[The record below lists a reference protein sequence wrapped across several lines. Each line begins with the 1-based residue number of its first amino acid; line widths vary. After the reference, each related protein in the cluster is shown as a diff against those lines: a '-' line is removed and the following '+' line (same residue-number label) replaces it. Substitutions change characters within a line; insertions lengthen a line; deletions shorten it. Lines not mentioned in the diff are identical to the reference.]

1 MTALI
6 YQQVTDSIIKQLESG
21 ATPWVKQWNGSSSAD
36 HNAVSGKG
44 YNGINTLIL
53 TMSAAAGGFKSNQWA
68 TYKQWLTLGG
78 QVRKGTKG
86 TTIIFY
92 SPVTGSKTAADGSEK
107 TYHYVLKAY
116 SVFNADQIDG
126 YTPPVVTVK
135 PFNSI
140 AALEALAT
148 DSGAVIKHGGDKAFY
163 SPTSDFI
170 QMPNKCDFTNE
181 AAYYATLLHEMS
193 HWSGNAARLNRDLS
207 GRFGNE
213 AYAAEEL
220 IAELSA
226 AFLCAEYQIDGDLRH
241 AGYIASWLRILK
253 NDNKA
258 VFKAAA
264 LAQKSADY
272 IKGLSTTEAAAVTE
286 TEAEMV

>member
-6 YQQVTDSIIKQLESG
+6 YQQVTDSIIKQLEAG
-21 ATPWVKQWNGSSSAD
+21 AAPWVKQWNGSSSAD
-36 HNAVSGKG
+36 HNAVSKKG

-53 TMSAAAGGFKSNQWA
+53 AMSATANGFKSNEWA
-68 TYKQWLTLGG
+68 TYKQWLQLGG

-92 SPVTGSKTAADGSEK
+92 SPVSGSKVSADGSEK
-107 TYHYVLKAY
+107 TYHYVLKSY

-126 YTPPVVTVK
+126 YTPAAAPVKT
-135 PFNSI
+135 FNSI

-148 DSGAVIKHGGDKAFY
+148 DSGAVIKHGGDRAFY
-163 SPTSDFI
+163 SPSDDFI
-170 QMPNKCDFTNE
+170 QMPHKTDFTNE
-181 AAYYATLLHEMS
+181 AAYYATLLHEMA
-193 HWSGNAARLNRDLS
+193 HWSGHSTRLNRDLS

-272 IKGLSTTEAAAVTE
+272 IKGLATSEAAAVSE
-286 TEAEMV
+286 ELIAA

>member
-1 MTALI
+1 MSTLI
-6 YQQVTDSIIKQLESG
+6 YQQVTDQIIKQLEAG
-21 ATPWVKQWNGSSSAD
+21 ATPWVKQWNGSSSAN

-53 TMSAAAGGFKSNQWA
+53 AMSAAAGGFKSNQWA
-68 TYKQWLTLGG
+68 TYKQWLELGG

-92 SPVTGSKTAADGSEK
+92 SPVTGSKVSADGVEK
-107 TYHYVLKAY
+107 NYHYVLKSY

-163 SPTSDFI
+163 SPSADFI
-170 QMPNKCDFTNE
+170 QMPHKTDFTNE
-181 AAYYATLLHEMS
+181 AAYYATLLHEMA
-193 HWSGNAARLNRDLS
+193 HWSGASNRLDRDLS

-272 IKGLSTTEAAAVTE
+272 IKALSATAVEAVAEELIAA
-286 TEAEMV
+286 

>member
-1 MTALI
+1 MSSLI
-6 YQQVTDSIIKQLESG
+6 YQQVTDSIIKQLEAG

-53 TMSAAAGGFKSNQWA
+53 AMSAAGNGFKSNEWA
-68 TYKQWLTLGG
+68 TYKQWLELGG

-92 SPVTGSKTAADGSEK
+92 SPVSGSKTAADGTEK
-107 TYHYVLKAY
+107 AYHYVLKSY

-148 DSGAVIKHGGDKAFY
+148 DSGAVIKHGGDRAFY
-163 SPTSDFI
+163 SPSDDFI
-170 QMPNKCDFTNE
+170 QMPHKTDFTNE
-181 AAYYATLLHEMS
+181 AAYYATLLHEMA
-193 HWSGNAARLNRDLS
+193 HWSGNASRLNRDLS

-241 AGYIASWLRILK
+241 AGYIAAWLRILK

-264 LAQKSADY
+264 LAQKSADF
-272 IKGLSTTEAAAVTE
+272 IKALSTTAAAAVSE
-286 TEAEMV
+286 ELIAA

>member
-1 MTALI
+1 MSALI
-6 YQQVTDSIIKQLESG
+6 YQQVTDQIIKQLEQG
-21 ATPWVKQWNGSSSAD
+21 ATPWVKQWNGSSSAN

-53 TMSAAAGGFKSNQWA
+53 AMSAAANGFKSNQWA
-68 TYKQWLTLGG
+68 TYKQWLELGG

-92 SPVTGSKTAADGSEK
+92 SPVSGSKVNADGEEK
-107 TYHYVLKAY
+107 SYHYVLKSY

-126 YTPPVVTVK
+126 YTPVAAPVKT
-135 PFNSI
+135 FNSI
-140 AALEALAT
+140 AALEALAL
-148 DSGAVIKHGGDKAFY
+148 DSGAIIKHGGDRAFY
-163 SPTSDFI
+163 SPSEDFI
-170 QMPNKCDFTNE
+170 QMPHKTDFNNE
-181 AAYYATLLHEMS
+181 AAYYATLLHELA
-193 HWSGNAARLNRDLS
+193 HWSGNATRLNRDLS

-264 LAQKSADY
+264 LAQKSADF
-272 IKGLSTTEAAAVTE
+272 IKALATSEAAAVADE
-286 TEAEMV
+286 LIAA

>member
-1 MTALI
+1 MSALI
-6 YQQVTDSIIKQLESG
+6 YQQVTDQIIKQLEQG

-36 HNAVSGKG
+36 HNAVSKKG

-53 TMSAAAGGFKSNQWA
+53 AMSAAANGFKSNQWA
-68 TYKQWLTLGG
+68 TYKQWLELGG

-92 SPVTGSKTAADGSEK
+92 SPVSGSKVNAEGEEK
-107 TYHYVLKAY
+107 SYHYVLKSY

-126 YTPPVVTVK
+126 YTPVAAPVKT
-135 PFNSI
+135 FNSI

-148 DSGAVIKHGGDKAFY
+148 DSGAIIKHGGDRAFY
-163 SPTSDFI
+163 SPSEDFI
-170 QMPNKCDFTNE
+170 QMPHKTDFTNE
-181 AAYYATLLHEMS
+181 AAYYATLLHEMA
-193 HWSGNAARLNRDLS
+193 HWSGNASRLNRDLS

-272 IKGLSTTEAAAVTE
+272 IKALSTSEAVAVEAELEAA
-286 TEAEMV
+286 

>member
-6 YQQVTDSIIKQLESG
+6 YQQVTDQIIKQLEQG

-36 HNAVSGKG
+36 RNAVSGKT
-44 YNGINTLIL
+44 YQGINTLIL
-53 TMSAAAGGFKSNQWA
+53 AMSAAANGFKSNQWA
-68 TYKQWLTLGG
+68 TYKQWLQLGG

-92 SPVTGSKTAADGSEK
+92 SPVTGSKITADGEEK
-107 TYHYVLKAY
+107 SYHYVLKSY

-126 YTPPVVTVK
+126 YTPTAAPVK
-135 PFNSI
+135 QFNSI
-140 AALEALAT
+140 ASLEALAT
-148 DSGAVIKHGGDKAFY
+148 DSGAIIKHGGDRAFY
-163 SPTSDFI
+163 SPSDDFI
-170 QMPNKCDFTNE
+170 QMPNKTDFTNE
-181 AAYYATLLHEMS
+181 AAYYATLLHEMA
-193 HWSGNAARLNRDLS
+193 HWSGNANRLNRDLS

-272 IKGLSTTEAAAVTE
+272 IKALSTSEAAAV
-286 TEAEMV
+286 AEELIAA